1 MGVIDSLGLRIKELR
16 KKKKLTQDELSEKAG
31 ITGKYMGMIERGE
44 VNVSVKILENLAE
57 VLGVQ
62 VADFFE
68 FDNQVSPE
76 EQRER
81 LLEMVKSASDS
92 ELKLLFKVANT
103 LLK

>member
-1 MGVIDSLGLRIKELR
+1 M
-16 KKKKLTQDELSEKAG
+16 
-31 ITGKYMGMIERGE
+31 
-44 VNVSVKILENLAE
+44 
-57 VLGVQ
+57 GVQ

-68 FDNQVSPE
+68 YENQVSPE

-81 LLEMVKSASDS
+81 LLDMVKNASDS

>member
-68 FDNQVSPE
+68 FENQVSPE

-81 LLEMVKSASDS
+81 LLEMVKNASDS